1 MDIVNKLTKDYLS
14 SNNKNYEH
22 EKNEFNL
29 EYVRQ
34 KFFEDLSKEQKKDFK
49 EIELNFEKYKISLIK
64 NVIEFML
71 NKN

>member
-29 EYVRQ
+29 DYVRQ

-49 EIELNFEKYKISLIK
+49 EIELNFEKYK
-64 NVIEFML
+64 
-71 NKN
+71 

>member
-29 EYVRQ
+29 DYVRQ
-34 KFFEDLSKEQKKDFK
+34 KFFEDLSKEKKKDFK

-64 NVIEFML
+64 SVIEFML

>member
-29 EYVRQ
+29 DYVRQ
-34 KFFEDLSKEQKKDFK
+34 KFFEDLSKEKKKNFK
-49 EIELNFEKYKISLIK
+49 KIELNFKKYKINLIK
-64 NVIEFML
+64 SVI
-71 NKN
+71 

>member
-1 MDIVNKLTKDYLS
+1 MDIVNKLTKDYLN

-22 EKNEFNL
+22 EKNEFSL
-29 EYVRQ
+29 DYVRQ

-64 NVIEFML
+64 SVIEFML

>member
-22 EKNEFNL
+22 EKIEFNL
-29 EYVRQ
+29 DYVRQ

-64 NVIEFML
+64 SVIEFML

>member
-14 SNNKNYEH
+14 SNNKNYEL

-29 EYVRQ
+29 DYVRQ

-64 NVIEFML
+64 SVIEFML

>member
-1 MDIVNKLTKDYLS
+1 MDIVNKLTKDYLN

-29 EYVRQ
+29 DYVRQ

-64 NVIEFML
+64 SVIEFML

>member
-29 EYVRQ
+29 DYVRQ

-49 EIELNFEKYKISLIK
+49 EIELNF
-64 NVIEFML
+64 
-71 NKN
+71 

>member
-29 EYVRQ
+29 DYVRQ
-34 KFFEDLSKEQKKDFK
+34 KFLKICQKNRKK
-49 EIELNFEKYKISLIK
+49 TLKKLNLILK
-64 NVIEFML
+64 NIKSV
-71 NKN
+71 

>member
-29 EYVRQ
+29 NYVRQ

-64 NVIEFML
+64 SVIEFIL
-71 NKN
+71 TKN

>member
-14 SNNKNYEH
+14 SNNKNYKH

-29 EYVRQ
+29 DYVRQ

-64 NVIEFML
+64 SVIEFIL

>member
-29 EYVRQ
+29 DYVRQ

-49 EIELNFEKYKISLIK
+49 EIGLNFEKYKISLIK
-64 NVIEFML
+64 SVIEFML

>member
-29 EYVRQ
+29 DYVRQ
-34 KFFEDLSKEQKKDFK
+34 KFFGDLSKEQKKDFK

-64 NVIEFML
+64 SVIEFML

>member
-29 EYVRQ
+29 DYVRQ

-49 EIELNFEKYKISLIK
+49 KIELNFEKYKISLIK
-64 NVIEFML
+64 SVIEFML

>member
-29 EYVRQ
+29 DYIRQ
-34 KFFEDLSKEQKKDFK
+34 KFFEDLSKEQKKEMLKFLCFDQFK
-49 EIELNFEKYKISLIK
+49 LQ
-64 NVIEFML
+64 FMII
-71 NKN
+71 NRRHYRNSP

>member
-1 MDIVNKLTKDYLS
+1 MDIVNMLTKDYLS

-22 EKNEFNL
+22 EKNEFSL
-29 EYVRQ
+29 DYVRQ

-64 NVIEFML
+64 SVIEFML

>member
-29 EYVRQ
+29 DYIRQ

-64 NVIEFML
+64 SVIEFML

>member
-29 EYVRQ
+29 DYVRQ

-64 NVIEFML
+64 SVIEFIL

>member
-29 EYVRQ
+29 DYVWQ

-64 NVIEFML
+64 SVIEFML

>member
-29 EYVRQ
+29 DYVRQ

-49 EIELNFEKYKISLIK
+49 EIEINFEKYKISLIK
-64 NVIEFML
+64 SVIEFML

>member
-1 MDIVNKLTKDYLS
+1 MDIVNKLTKEYLS

-29 EYVRQ
+29 DYVRQ

-64 NVIEFML
+64 SVIEFML

>member
-29 EYVRQ
+29 DYIRQ

-64 NVIEFML
+64 SVIEFGQ
-71 NKN
+71 

>member
-1 MDIVNKLTKDYLS
+1 MYIVNKLTKDYLS
-14 SNNKNYEH
+14 SNNKNYEL

-29 EYVRQ
+29 DYVRQ

-64 NVIEFML
+64 SVIEFML

>member
-29 EYVRQ
+29 DYVRQ
-34 KFFEDLSKEQKKDFK
+34 KFFEDLSKEQKKGFK

-64 NVIEFML
+64 SVIEFML

>member
-29 EYVRQ
+29 NYVRQ

-49 EIELNFEKYKISLIK
+49 EIELNFEKYKNSLIK
-64 NVIEFML
+64 SVIEFML

>member
-29 EYVRQ
+29 DYVRQ

-64 NVIEFML
+64 SVIEFML